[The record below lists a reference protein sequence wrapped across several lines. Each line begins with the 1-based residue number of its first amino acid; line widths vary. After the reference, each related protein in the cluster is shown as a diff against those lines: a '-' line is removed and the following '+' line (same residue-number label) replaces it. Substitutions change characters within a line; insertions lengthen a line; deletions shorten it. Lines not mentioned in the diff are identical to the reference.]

1 MILDSSAIVAVVLR
15 EPGYKDL
22 LTKIAAAEKI
32 AVGAATA
39 AEAAI
44 VLSAKSGTDGRLLIS
59 QILRSFDVE
68 LVPFDEAQYF
78 TAVGAYQKFGKGRHK
93 ANLNFGDCLSYAL
106 ARERSETLL
115 YVGSD
120 FSKTDLP
127 AI

>member
-78 TAVGAYQKFGKGRHK
+78 TAVGAYQKFGKGQHK

-106 ARERSETLL
+106 ARERNEALL